1 MILSS
6 ILIEPHTLRQDYINY
21 ITGFPMLS
29 SRRGWWPCLTMHH
42 LLCVK
47 MLPEIGARPCI
58 SAKQF
63 SLTFRVQTS
72 LAWFHR
78 KCRAIGV
85 FIHVSVFMGY
95 LPRHRALLLCYYF
108 SKEQSDGWLTSCSS
122 YMECIHCLDLQYLL
136 LDWISDN
143 DWNKLFKI

>member
-1 MILSS
+1 MIVSS

-21 ITGFPMLS
+21 ITAFPMLG
-29 SRRGWWPCLTMHH
+29 SRRGWWLCLTMHR
-42 LLCVK
+42 LLCEK
-47 MLPEIGARPCI
+47 MLPEIGAWPCI
-58 SAKQF
+58 SANLV
-63 SLTFRVQTS
+63 SLTFRVQTSS

-85 FIHVSVFMGY
+85 FIHVSVLMGY
-95 LPRHRALLLCYYF
+95 PPRHRALLCYYF
-108 SKEQSDGWLTSCSS
+108 SKEQSDGWLISCSS
-122 YMECIHCLDLQYLL
+122 YTECIHCWDLQYLL